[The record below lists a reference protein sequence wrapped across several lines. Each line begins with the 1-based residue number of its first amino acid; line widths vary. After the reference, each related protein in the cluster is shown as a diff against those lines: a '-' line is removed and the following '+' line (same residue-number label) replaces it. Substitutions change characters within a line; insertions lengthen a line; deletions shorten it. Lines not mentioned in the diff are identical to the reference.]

1 MDANGLTERERDILT
16 MLAKGTDRQTIAR
29 KLKITAK
36 TVSVHKYNIKCKLG
50 VGSEFEFLHWC
61 MKNLPQENKEELKA

>member
-1 MDANGLTERERDILT
+1 MF
-16 MLAKGTDRQTIAR
+16 AKGVSRGVIAKKT
-29 KLKITAK
+29 KLSPK

-50 VGSEFEFLHWC
+50 VRSEYEFLHWC